1 MVLFYEIKVNCKDK
15 TNENQVLYGGT
26 PSTSAGATSQ
36 LTCREGHIWETGEA
50 RDLPKPAQC
59 RSVNGVGTWS
69 SDIACLGYMDFI
81 LFHLDLNV
89 SLKFL
94 EIFRIPCIYF
104 KISIENLLLIL
115 RVKQSTF

>member
-50 RDLPKPAQC
+50 RDVPKPAQC
-59 RSVNGVGTWS
+59 RSVNGVAKWT
-69 SDIACLGYMDFI
+69 SDITCLGFMDFI
-81 LFHLDLNV
+81 SFIWTSKLYGYFLSFLSD
-89 SLKFL
+89 SL
-94 EIFRIPCIYF
+94 IFSF
-104 KISIENLLLIL
+104 
-115 RVKQSTF
+115 